1 MTSREGKIDNVEKI
15 VLRLADDFKSLEEKQ
30 LSTFQYVF
38 VMWTIV
44 FLLMI

>member
-30 LSTFQYVF
+30 LSTLQRH
-38 VMWTIV
+38 
-44 FLLMI
+44 